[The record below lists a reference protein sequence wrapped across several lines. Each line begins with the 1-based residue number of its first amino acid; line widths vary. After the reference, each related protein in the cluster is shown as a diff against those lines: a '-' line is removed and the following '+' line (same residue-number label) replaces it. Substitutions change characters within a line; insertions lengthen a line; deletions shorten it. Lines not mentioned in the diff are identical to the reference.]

1 MNMDRALRILASGGL
16 ITLEE
21 DVEQCSTTDIKEN
34 PKELQFMDMD
44 QTQTVRSLED
54 TDAVVAFFSHM
65 RNAGKDFNTY
75 LLRDSDPNAYPTAL
89 VVKEENKDAQWAI
102 DLNNA
107 FLNDDIKA
115 FAEEYYGGLYE
126 YYE

>member
-1 MNMDRALRILASGGL
+1 M
-16 ITLEE
+16 EE

-75 LLRDSDPNAYPTAL
+75 LLRDSDPNAYLQPWSL
-89 VVKEENKDAQWAI
+89 KKKI
-102 DLNNA
+102 RMLN
-107 FLNDDIKA
+107 
-115 FAEEYYGGLYE
+115 GP
-126 YYE
+126 